1 MGATF
6 SESAARRIANVV
18 RRVEREGA
26 VVTPYRAR
34 YYPGFTGTVY
44 LNGDKYTGLNS
55 DPSKPWV
62 KVLIDGSAAP
72 SQELGPPSDPF
83 PPGEEWY
90 EKSGTY
96 GDIHVI
102 GTR

>member
-1 MGATF
+1 MGVTF
-6 SESAARRIANVV
+6 SETAARRIVSAV
-18 RRVEREGA
+18 RTVERSGA
-26 VVTPYRAR
+26 GITPYRER

-44 LNGDKYTGLNS
+44 LNGSKHTGLNS